1 MQSQF
6 RGTGVALVTPFQ
18 KNEQVDYKALERLI
32 DHVITNHVDFL
43 VALGTTAETP
53 TLSNEEKRDILAFV
67 VEKCAGRMPVV
78 CGIGGNNTTELLKQ
92 MKSFDLQ
99 NVDGILS
106 VTPYYNKPSQDGLYK
121 HFKAVAD
128 NTDKPVILYN
138 VPGRTGCNMLP
149 ATVLKLANDF
159 ENIIGIKEA
168 SGNMVQC
175 MEILQHKPDDF
186 IVLSGD
192 DNLAMA
198 HVAIGMDGVI
208 SVAANCFTR
217 EFTELI
223 NLSIVGKLDKARKV
237 HYKLLTGIDLLFAEG
252 NPAGVKCVLAE
263 MGICENVLRMPMVP
277 ASSALKQKIKAFL
290 NS

>member
-1 MQSQF
+1 MQNQF

-18 KNEQVDYKALERLI
+18 KNEQVDYKALEKVI
-32 DHVITNHVDFL
+32 DHVISNHVDFL
-43 VALGTTAETP
+43 VVLGTTGETP
-53 TLSNEEKRDILAFV
+53 TLSHEEKRDILAFA
-67 VEKCAGRMPVV
+67 VEKCAGRMPVI
-78 CGIGGNNTTELLKQ
+78 CGIGGNNTNDLLKQ
-92 MKSFDLQ
+92 MSSYNLDD
-99 NVDGILS
+99 VDGILS

-121 HFKAVAD
+121 HYKAVAE
-128 NTDKPVILYN
+128 NTDKPIILYN

-149 ATVLKLANDF
+149 ATTLKLANDF

-175 MEILQHKPDDF
+175 MEILRDKPDDF

-192 DNLAMA
+192 DNLALA

-217 EFTELI
+217 DFTEMI
-223 NLSIVGKLDKARKV
+223 NLCIVGKMDKARKV

-252 NPAGVKCVLAE
+252 SPAGVKYVLSE
-263 MGICENVLRMPMVP
+263 MGMCENVLRMPLV
-277 ASSALKQKIKAFL
+277 SVSNSVKQKIKAYL